1 MNTDQLRRV
10 AKMFQT
16 NERVREELF
25 QGKPKRQA
33 IALLKEISS
42 KLTIESQKNEIAKI
56 TKSLEMDDA

>member
-1 MNTDQLRRV
+1 
-10 AKMFQT
+10 MFQT